1 MLQKKHISVSI
12 FIIQKKENHT
22 YGVAFYV
29 ARSLIIVLL
38 SLYCQS
44 NVYSNMVKKMNKKFI
59 ISTAIVAVL
68 LISIGFRFFETK
80 NSEKAQ
86 SEAIKKSMIPNVEAN
101 VPFEIETSS
110 VIEAP
115 GRIVAVKSAD
125 VIARVQGMVMSQHY
139 KEGDVVKKGQ
149 LLYIIDPTEFQIAYD
164 KAKANLDTAKAQQ
177 YQAQKD
183 FERTKELVA
192 NDFVSKS
199 EYDNAL
205 AARDAANA
213 TVKANIAAVNDAR
226 RLLSYTR
233 VTAPITGKISLST
246 VTVGNFL
253 SSPNTV
259 LTKVVSIDPIYVTY
273 SLDSGIFASLKG
285 DEIIPN
291 GKDKKPIKVEIKLPD
306 GSIYDK
312 TGNADFFD
320 NVISETTGSITLR
333 ATFPNP
339 ESRLIPGDFVNVK
352 VYSNKKIKRMAV
364 PMTAVLQDTNGRYLF
379 VIDENNVAHKRTIE
393 TDGEQ
398 GNNWII
404 KSGIDKNEKYVET
417 GIIKVRDNVPVNIIQ
432 KQPAQEDAEPKNDEA
447 KKQEE

>member
-1 MLQKKHISVSI
+1 
-12 FIIQKKENHT
+12 
-22 YGVAFYV
+22 
-29 ARSLIIVLL
+29 
-38 SLYCQS
+38 
-44 NVYSNMVKKMNKKFI
+44 MVKKMNKKLTI
-59 ISTAIVAVL
+59 TITIVLVL
-68 LISIGFRFFETK
+68 LLSIAYRFFETK
-80 NSEKAQ
+80 NSEKEQ

-101 VPFEIETSS
+101 TPFEIETSS

-115 GRIVAVKSAD
+115 GRVVAVKSAD
-125 VIARVQGMVMSQHY
+125 VIARVQGMIMSQHY
-139 KEGDVVKKGQ
+139 KDGDLVKKGQ

-192 NDFVSKS
+192 SDFVSKS

-213 TVKANIAAVNDAR
+213 TVKANIAAVNDAK

-233 VTAPITGKISLST
+233 VTAPITGKISLPV

-273 SLDSGIFASLKG
+273 SLDSGIFASLKE
-285 DEIIPN
+285 DEIIPDSKN
-291 GKDKKPIKVEIKLPD
+291 KKPIKVEIKLPD
-306 GSIYDK
+306 GSIYNK

-339 ESRLIPGDFVNVK
+339 ESTLIPGDFVGVK

-379 VIDENNVAHKRTIE
+379 VIDENNVAHKRSIE
-393 TDGEQ
+393 TDGQQ

-417 GIIKVRDNVPVNIIQ
+417 GIIKVRDGVTVNIIE
-432 KQPAQEDAEPKNDEA
+432 KQTEDKNDAETKKDEA
-447 KKQEE
+447 KKQED

>member
-1 MLQKKHISVSI
+1 
-12 FIIQKKENHT
+12 
-22 YGVAFYV
+22 
-29 ARSLIIVLL
+29 
-38 SLYCQS
+38 
-44 NVYSNMVKKMNKKFI
+44 MNKKLTI
-59 ISTAIVAVL
+59 TITIVLVL
-68 LISIGFRFFETK
+68 LLSIAYRFFETK
-80 NSEKAQ
+80 NSEKEQ

-101 VPFEIETSS
+101 TPFEIETSS

-115 GRIVAVKSAD
+115 GRVVAVKSAD
-125 VIARVQGMVMSQHY
+125 VIARVQGMIMSQHY
-139 KEGDVVKKGQ
+139 KDGDLVKKGQ

-213 TVKANIAAVNDAR
+213 TVKANIAAVNDAK

-233 VTAPITGKISLST
+233 VTAPITGKISLPV

-273 SLDSGIFASLKG
+273 SLDSGIFASLKE
-285 DEIIPN
+285 DEIIPDSKN
-291 GKDKKPIKVEIKLPD
+291 KKPIKVEIKLPD
-306 GSIYDK
+306 GSIYNK

-339 ESRLIPGDFVNVK
+339 ESTLIPGDFVGVK

-379 VIDENNVAHKRTIE
+379 VIDENNVAHKRSIE

-417 GIIKVRDNVPVNIIQ
+417 GIIKVRDGVPVNIIE
-432 KQPAQEDAEPKNDEA
+432 KQAEDKNNTETKKDEA
-447 KKQEE
+447 KKQED

>member
-1 MLQKKHISVSI
+1 
-12 FIIQKKENHT
+12 
-22 YGVAFYV
+22 
-29 ARSLIIVLL
+29 
-38 SLYCQS
+38 
-44 NVYSNMVKKMNKKFI
+44 MVKKMNKKITISVTI
-59 ISTAIVAVL
+59 IAIL
-68 LISIGFRFFETK
+68 LFSIAFRFFETK
-80 NSEKAQ
+80 NSEKEQ
-86 SEAIKKSMIPNVEAN
+86 SESIKKSMVPNVEIN
-101 VPFEIETSS
+101 TPFDIETSS

-115 GRIVAVKSAD
+115 GRVVAVKSAD
-125 VIARVQGMVMSQHY
+125 VIARVQGMIMSQHY
-139 KEGDVVKKGQ
+139 KDGDLVKKGQ
-149 LLYIIDPTEFQIAYD
+149 LLYIIDPTEFQIAYE

-213 TVKANIAAVNDAR
+213 TVKANIAAVNDAK

-233 VTAPITGKISLST
+233 VTAPITGKISLPV

-273 SLDSGIFASLKG
+273 SLDSGIFASLKE
-285 DEIIPN
+285 DEIIPDSKN
-291 GKDKKPIKVEIKLPD
+291 KKPIKVEIKLPD
-306 GSIYDK
+306 GSIYNK

-339 ESRLIPGDFVNVK
+339 ESTLIPGDFVNVK

-379 VIDENNVAHKRTIE
+379 VVDENNIAHKRSIE

-404 KSGIDKNEKYVET
+404 KSGINKDEKYVET
-417 GIIKVRDNVPVNIIQ
+417 GIIKVRDGIPVNVIQ
-432 KQPAQEDAEPKNDEA
+432 KQAVDSEKSNSDTKEA

>member
-1 MLQKKHISVSI
+1 
-12 FIIQKKENHT
+12 
-22 YGVAFYV
+22 
-29 ARSLIIVLL
+29 
-38 SLYCQS
+38 
-44 NVYSNMVKKMNKKFI
+44 MVKNMNKKLTI
-59 ISTAIVAVL
+59 T
-68 LISIGFRFFETK
+68 ISIVLVLALSIAYRFFETK
-80 NSEKAQ
+80 NSEKEQ
-86 SEAIKKSMIPNVEAN
+86 SQAIKQSMIPNVEAN
-101 VPFEIETSS
+101 TPFDIETSS

-115 GRIVAVKSAD
+115 GRVVAVRSAD
-125 VIARVQGMVMSQHY
+125 VIARVQGMIMSQHY
-139 KEGDVVKKGQ
+139 KDGDLVKKGQ

-213 TVKANIAAVNDAR
+213 TVKANIAAVNDAK

-233 VTAPITGKISLST
+233 VTAPITGKISLPV

-259 LTKVVSIDPIYVTY
+259 LTKIVSIDPIYVTY
-273 SLDSGIFASLKG
+273 SLDSGIFSSLKE
-285 DEIIPN
+285 DEIIPDSKN
-291 GKDKKPIKVEIKLPD
+291 KKPIKVEIKLPD

-339 ESRLIPGDFVNVK
+339 DSTLIPGDFVNVK
-352 VYSNKKIKRMAV
+352 VYSNKKVKRMAV
-364 PMTAVLQDTNGRYLF
+364 PMSAVLQDTNGRYLF
-379 VIDENNVAHKRTIE
+379 VIDENNIAHKRSIE

-404 KSGIDKNEKYVET
+404 KSGISKDEKYVET
-417 GIIKVRDNVPVNIIQ
+417 GIIKVRDGVQVRIME
-432 KQPAQEDAEPKNDEA
+432 KQEPAAAPQDNENTKQDEA

>member
-1 MLQKKHISVSI
+1 M
-12 FIIQKKENHT
+12 
-22 YGVAFYV
+22 
-29 ARSLIIVLL
+29 
-38 SLYCQS
+38 
-44 NVYSNMVKKMNKKFI
+44 
-59 ISTAIVAVL
+59 
-68 LISIGFRFFETK
+68 
-80 NSEKAQ
+80 
-86 SEAIKKSMIPNVEAN
+86 
-101 VPFEIETSS
+101 
-110 VIEAP
+110 
-115 GRIVAVKSAD
+115 KSAD
-125 VIARVQGMVMSQHY
+125 VIARVQGMIMSQHY
-139 KEGDVVKKGQ
+139 KDGDLVKKGQ

-213 TVKANIAAVNDAR
+213 TVKANIAAVNDAK

-233 VTAPITGKISLST
+233 VTAPITGKISLPV

-273 SLDSGIFASLKG
+273 SLDSGIFASLKE
-285 DEIIPN
+285 DEIIPDSKN
-291 GKDKKPIKVEIKLPD
+291 KKPIKVEIKLPD
-306 GSIYDK
+306 GSIYNK

-339 ESRLIPGDFVNVK
+339 ESTLIPGDFVGVK

-379 VIDENNVAHKRTIE
+379 VIDENNVAHKRPIE
-393 TDGEQ
+393 TDGQQ

-417 GIIKVRDNVPVNIIQ
+417 GIIKVRDGVPVNIIE
-432 KQPAQEDAEPKNDEA
+432 KQAEDKNNAETKKDEA
-447 KKQEE
+447 KKQED

>member
-1 MLQKKHISVSI
+1 
-12 FIIQKKENHT
+12 
-22 YGVAFYV
+22 
-29 ARSLIIVLL
+29 
-38 SLYCQS
+38 
-44 NVYSNMVKKMNKKFI
+44 MVKKMNKKLTI
-59 ISTAIVAVL
+59 TITIVLVL
-68 LISIGFRFFETK
+68 LLSIAYRFFETK
-80 NSEKAQ
+80 NSEKEQ

-101 VPFEIETSS
+101 TPFEIETSS

-115 GRIVAVKSAD
+115 GRVVAVKSAD
-125 VIARVQGMVMSQHY
+125 VIARVQGMIMSQHY
-139 KEGDVVKKGQ
+139 KDGDLVKKGQ

-213 TVKANIAAVNDAR
+213 TVKANIAAVNDAK

-233 VTAPITGKISLST
+233 VTAPITGKISLPV

-273 SLDSGIFASLKG
+273 SLDSGIFASLKE
-285 DEIIPN
+285 DEIIPDSKN
-291 GKDKKPIKVEIKLPD
+291 KKPIKVEIKLPD
-306 GSIYDK
+306 GSIYNK

-339 ESRLIPGDFVNVK
+339 ESTLIPGDFVGVK

-379 VIDENNVAHKRTIE
+379 VIDENNVAHKRSIE
-393 TDGEQ
+393 TDGQQ

-417 GIIKVRDNVPVNIIQ
+417 GIIKVRDGVPVNIIE
-432 KQPAQEDAEPKNDEA
+432 KQAEDKNNAETKKDEA
-447 KKQEE
+447 KKQED